1 MASTK
6 ALFVDSQNQF
16 KVIEIQ
22 QVPKPGKGELLIK
35 ILFSGVNPADIKH
48 ATHLGINNTVLG
60 YDFSGQVI
68 ESADAES
75 NYKPGDVVAGYTPS
89 GLGRPVIYGTHQ
101 SHIICPEDMLFRVPD
116 NLPLPDAACLT
127 SVAMTASDALYNL
140 LRFPLPSQTGHLGHD
155 KPFLLWG
162 ATSSVG
168 YCALQ
173 LSIASGVSPIFVTAK
188 PEQFEHLRSLGIT
201 HMFDYRDPD
210 VHKSIAKA
218 LQDLGHK
225 KFEYAFDAAGA
236 PDSGAQV
243 LQAVS
248 DVTQIVSTVLRDD
261 KRFRLP
267 VATPGFDFVIQ
278 PSGAPHAI
286 TIPARAADHK
296 RAWEALTW
304 AIENYG
310 RLFRLPPVRVA
321 TDIAERVLEEI
332 QRVVERGSGFSKLAV
347 KQPLQ

>member
-1 MASTK
+1 MSTTK

-16 KVIEIQ
+16 KVIKID

-35 ILFSGVNPADIKH
+35 VLFSGVNPADIKH

-60 YDFSGQVI
+60 YDFVGQVI
-68 ESADAES
+68 EPAEPES

-89 GLGRPVIYGTHQ
+89 GVGRPIHYGTHQ
-101 SHIICPEDMLFRVPD
+101 THIVCPEAMLFRVLD
-116 NLPLPDAACLT
+116 NLPLPDAASLT
-127 SVAMTASDALYNL
+127 TVAMTAADAVHNILG
-140 LRFPLPSQTGHLGHD
+140 FPLPSQTGHLGHN

-188 PEQFEHLRSLGIT
+188 PENFEHLRSLGIT
-201 HMFDYRDPD
+201 HVFDYRDPE
-210 VHKSIAKA
+210 VHKSISKT
-218 LQDLGHK
+218 LQDQGYD
-225 KFEYAFDAAGA
+225 KFEYAFDAAGSSN
-236 PDSGAQV
+236 SGDQV

-248 DVTQIVSTVLRDD
+248 DDTRIVSTVLRDN
-261 KRFRLP
+261 KRFTMP
-267 VATPGFDFVIQ
+267 VASPGFEFVIQ
-278 PSGAPHAI
+278 PPGAPHAI
-286 TIPARAADHK
+286 TIPSRPADHK
-296 RAWEALTW
+296 RAWEALHW

-310 RLFRLPPVRVA
+310 TSFRLPPVRVA
-321 TDIAERVLEEI
+321 TDNAEKVLEEM
-332 QRVVERGSGFSKLAV
+332 QRVVERGSGFSKLTV